1 MPAPSLKFIR
11 KERLNVLTVTK
22 SDVENDKVGSRT
34 RHSNKYNLRLVKKDD
49 KVNHL
54 INIAMLDKT
63 TRTSE
68 YPTMF
73 SSNKSCVERTS
84 EAYMRRRREI
94 ITRSRRPATN
104 AGITLSA
111 QPGFN
116 VAVTTEDPERAVEC
130 ARNAEM
136 WRDLAKQSA
145 AIAAAITEEAR
156 MCQEQVERDYSD
168 QKKSDEEL
176 TVKTRAVIDEQ
187 SFKRKLKC
195 NIRKKGNYATD
206 YAGSSTLSFDHSAFH
221 LHPPKSRPPMA
232 TPARWGKAR
241 RRKKTLRI
249 GGGGFIASSEELYSR
264 PPSTTVAFEKHFSK
278 KKTYRQQGR
287 TQRERLKNANHI
299 SGFKTTP
306 QAINLHAVKNV
317 EDRLAL

>member
-176 TVKTRAVIDEQ
+176 TVFYFCFIMA

>member
-176 TVKTRAVIDEQ
+176 TVFYFCFIMAVTE
-187 SFKRKLKC
+187 
-195 NIRKKGNYATD
+195 NI
-206 YAGSSTLSFDHSAFH
+206 
-221 LHPPKSRPPMA
+221 
-232 TPARWGKAR
+232 
-241 RRKKTLRI
+241 
-249 GGGGFIASSEELYSR
+249 
-264 PPSTTVAFEKHFSK
+264 
-278 KKTYRQQGR
+278 
-287 TQRERLKNANHI
+287 HI
-299 SGFKTTP
+299 FFF
-306 QAINLHAVKNV
+306 
-317 EDRLAL
+317 

>member
-317 EDRLAL
+317 EDRIAL

>member
-11 KERLNVLTVTK
+11 KESLNVLTVTK

-104 AGITLSA
+104 AGITISA

-116 VAVTTEDPERAVEC
+116 VAVITEDPEWAVEC
-130 ARNAEM
+130 ARIAEM

-145 AIAAAITEEAR
+145 ATAAAITKEAR
-156 MCQEQVERDYSD
+156 MCQEQAERYAKVDERWTLHADQLHVE
-168 QKKSDEEL
+168 SDEAESEEMEDMEL
-176 TVKTRAVIDEQ
+176 TE
-187 SFKRKLKC
+187 
-195 NIRKKGNYATD
+195 
-206 YAGSSTLSFDHSAFH
+206 
-221 LHPPKSRPPMA
+221 
-232 TPARWGKAR
+232 
-241 RRKKTLRI
+241 
-249 GGGGFIASSEELYSR
+249 SEEMNEE
-264 PPSTTVAFEKHFSK
+264 P
-278 KKTYRQQGR
+278 
-287 TQRERLKNANHI
+287 
-299 SGFKTTP
+299 
-306 QAINLHAVKNV
+306 
-317 EDRLAL
+317 

>member
-176 TVKTRAVIDEQ
+176 TVK
-187 SFKRKLKC
+187 
-195 NIRKKGNYATD
+195 
-206 YAGSSTLSFDHSAFH
+206 
-221 LHPPKSRPPMA
+221 
-232 TPARWGKAR
+232 
-241 RRKKTLRI
+241 KTLRI

-317 EDRLAL
+317 EDRIAL